1 MVSGKYSSLSGA
13 IAARLQLSVISNN
26 LANINTPG
34 FKKEN
39 VHFESMFR
47 EQLQTGMGKGTNFS
61 NIMGTTTDF
70 SQGSLTRTGADLD
83 FGIDG
88 QGFFK
93 VAGEEGFKYTRSGN
107 FKLLEDGSL
116 VTLSGEQVIGEN
128 GPVNLPSSTVHVDSE
143 GIARNE
149 EGEEVG
155 RLTVYVLPDPQG
167 LEKRGNNLWVYRGQ
181 GRDEPLIGGMIRQG
195 YLESSNVSAMR
206 SMTNLIEVQ
215 RHFQGNQQ
223 SLKAYGDI
231 AEKTN
236 EIGQVS

>member
-1 MVSGKYSSLSGA
+1 MGSGKYSSLSGA

-26 LANINTPG
+26 LANVNTPG

-39 VHFESMFR
+39 VHFESMFQ

-61 NIMGTTTDF
+61 RIKGTSTDF
-70 SQGSLTRTGADLD
+70 SQGNLTLTGADLD

-88 QGFFK
+88 EGFFK

-128 GPVNLPSSTVHVDSE
+128 GPVNLPSSMVYVDSE
-143 GIARNE
+143 GIARDDD
-149 EGEEVG
+149 GEEVG
-155 RLTVYVLPDPQG
+155 RLTLYILPDPRD
-167 LEKRGNNLWVYRGQ
+167 LEKRGNNLWVYRGEGQ
-181 GRDEPLIGGMIRQG
+181 DEPLIGGKIRQG
-195 YLESSNVSAMR
+195 YQESSNVSPMR

-231 AEKTN
+231 SEKTN
-236 EIGQVS
+236 EIGQIS